1 MTSPKLASLTM
12 VAFAMSH
19 AAAAQPP
26 VRITDV
32 ARADAARSV
41 TLSLAEYNRLMDL
54 ASRPPQGPSV
64 APVGAVLASADLRV
78 RIDRE
83 TAQGVLSLTGDV
95 LRPGFNRV
103 PLVAGATLIGGS

>member
-1 MTSPKLASLTM
+1 MTSPNLASLTM
-12 VAFAMSH
+12 AVLAMAH

-26 VRITDV
+26 VRTSEV

-78 RIDRE
+78 RVDRE
-83 TAQGVLSLTGDV
+83 TAQGGFSLAGGV
-95 LRPGFNRV
+95 VRPGLHR
-103 PLVAGATLIGGS
+103 PRR